1 MYQKKPFGPIPPPLA
16 KVHAD
21 HVGKERS
28 LTRIN
33 AYDEILECS
42 AHGKRPNVKD
52 FIGKLKPGGAV
63 FTTTDEYKSS
73 CAMDQTWAVTRLSP
87 TNLFT
92 AEDPTREDE
101 EKTTKQTIPGWS
113 GYNSLVFPDTTR
125 LTVIGYCPMI
135 HASSTEFSTI
145 KTVMKKAQ
153 KICTSFDQKD
163 VVVSFDLAIYSK
175 AKQIIWK
182 YPDEFPDTLIRLGG
196 FHITLNF
203 LAVLGKRYQSSG
215 IEDVLVES
223 DAYGPGTVTSLMK
236 GKSYNRGVRA
246 HKLTMEA
253 LFRLM
258 WQAFIRWLNA
268 ESQHPHRANLDQK
281 GLVSSMQSFHLAI
294 KSKKDVPQRS
304 TSITDEALPG

>member
-1 MYQKKPFGPIPPPLA
+1 MPPP

-73 CAMDQTWAVTRLSP
+73 CAMDLTWAVTRLSP

-92 AEDPTREDE
+92 AEGPTREDE

-125 LTVIGYCPMI
+125 PTVIGYCPMI

-153 KICTSFDQKD
+153 NICTSFDQKD

-223 DAYGPGTVTSLMK
+223 GAYGPGTVTSLMK

-268 ESQHPHRANLDQK
+268 ESQHPHKANLD
-281 GLVSSMQSFHLAI
+281 
-294 KSKKDVPQRS
+294 
-304 TSITDEALPG
+304 